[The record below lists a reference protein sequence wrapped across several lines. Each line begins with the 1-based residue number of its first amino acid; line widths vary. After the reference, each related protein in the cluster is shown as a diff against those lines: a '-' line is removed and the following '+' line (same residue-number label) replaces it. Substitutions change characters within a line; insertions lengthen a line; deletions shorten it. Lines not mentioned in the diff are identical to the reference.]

1 VSNTLARRRLLVLG
15 GFLALSVVALA
26 ARVVYLD
33 TVDRPWLLA
42 QARLREVRDLTLPA
56 HRGMI
61 VDHFGVPLAVSTLV
75 EDLCADP
82 RVLIHRPGEWPE
94 LARLAGWTLP
104 ALARAIRAQ
113 RAYAFMYLRRGMD
126 PFRAREILAQNLPG
140 VFLVP
145 QFRRYYPEGA
155 AAAQVVG
162 YTTVGDRGEGGL
174 ELAYNRL
181 LAGRP
186 GRLEV
191 VVNGLGQ
198 SVSAIRLLRRPR
210 PGHSLVSSLDTRL
223 QYVAY
228 AALKQEVRRQHAS
241 AGSVVVVDPHTGEVL
256 AMATVPS
263 FNPNTRADYV
273 LSHMRARAATDMF
286 EPGSVFKP
294 FTIAAALASGRYTPQ
309 SIVNT
314 GQGLLSVGGFII
326 RDDAAWGRIDLTT
339 LLEKSSNVGA
349 SLVALS
355 LPRRYLWRAYN
366 AFGFGRPTGSDFP
379 GESPGLL
386 HVWTHWSISMH
397 ASIGYGYGV
406 AVTLLQLARGYSVLA
421 NHGVLLPLT
430 FVRRTRITHGR
441 AIVPPRVAH
450 ELCRMLTTVVSPEG
464 TGFLA
469 QIPGYRVAGKTG
481 TSYIVRNGRYDRHDY
496 SSVFVGM
503 APVPHPRL
511 VVAVVVDGTGRRQ
524 YFGGLV
530 AAPIFKRVMEAA
542 LRILGVPPDRA
553 PQDRLATVVW
563 RQGLET
569 WRPGEGTTA

>member
-1 VSNTLARRRLLVLG
+1 MSGVLARRRLALLAVPLAVAVLG
-15 GFLALSVVALA
+15 LA
-26 ARVVYLD
+26 ARVAWLE
-33 TVDRPWLLA
+33 TVGRPRLVRE
-42 QARLREVRDLTLPA
+42 ARLNDLRNVVLPA

-61 VDHFGVPLAVSTLV
+61 VDRFGTPLAVSTLV
-75 EDLCADP
+75 EDLCGDP
-82 RVLIHRPGEWPE
+82 RVLVHHPGEWPL
-94 LARLAGWTLP
+94 LARLAGWSYP
-104 ALARAIRAQ
+104 ALVRAIRAQ

-126 PFRAREILAQNLPG
+126 PFRAREIIARNLPG

-155 AAAQVVG
+155 SAAQVVG
-162 YTTVGDRGEGGL
+162 YTTIGDRGEGGL

-181 LAGRP
+181 LAGRSGLLQVLIN
-186 GRLEV
+186 GR
-191 VVNGLGQ
+191 GQ
-198 SVSAIRLLRRPR
+198 STGAVRLLRPARR
-210 PGHSLVSSLDTRL
+210 GHTLVTSLDMRL

-228 AALKQEVRRQHAS
+228 AALRHEIRLQHAR
-241 AGSVVVVDPHTGEVL
+241 AGSVVVVDPHTGEIL

-273 LSHMRARAATDMF
+273 PARMRARAATDMF

-294 FTIAAALASGRYTPQ
+294 FTIAAALASGRYRPG

-314 GQGLLSVGGFII
+314 GEGLLSVGGFII

-366 AFGFGRPTGSDFP
+366 AFGFGRLTGSGFP

-386 HVWTHWSISMH
+386 HVWTHWSTSMH
-397 ASIGYGYGV
+397 ASISYGYGV
-406 AVTLLQLARGYSVLA
+406 AVTLLQLARGYAALA

-430 FVRRTRITHGR
+430 FVRRTRVPRGR

-469 QIPGYRVAGKTG
+469 QISGYRVAGKTG
-481 TSYIVRNGRYDRHDY
+481 TSYLVRDGRYDRHAY

-511 VVAVVVDGTGRRQ
+511 VVAVVVDDTGSRQ

-530 AAPIFKRVMEAA
+530 AAPIFKRVMEEA
-542 LRILGVPPDRA
+542 LRILGVPPDRTPPA
-553 PQDRLATVVW
+553 RLATVVW
-563 RQGLET
+563 RQES
-569 WRPGEGTTA
+569 TA

>member
-1 VSNTLARRRLLVLG
+1 MSSSLARTRLLVLAVP
-15 GFLALSVVALA
+15 LALGTLGLG
-26 ARVVYLD
+26 ARVVDLE
-33 TVDRPWLLA
+33 TVGRPRLLA
-42 QARLREVRDLTLPA
+42 QARLRETRQLVLPA

-61 VDHFGVPLAVSTLV
+61 VDRFGTPLAVSTLV

-82 RVLIHRPGEWPE
+82 RVLIHRPGEWPV
-94 LARLAGWTLP
+94 LARLAGWSLP
-104 ALARAIRAQ
+104 ALAQAIRTQ
-113 RAYAFMYLRRGMD
+113 RAYVFMYLRRGMD
-126 PFRAREILAQNLPG
+126 PFHAREIIARGLPG

-162 YTTVGDRGEGGL
+162 YTTIGDRGEGGL
-174 ELAYNRL
+174 ELAYNRV
-181 LAGRP
+181 LAGRS

-198 SVSAIRLLRRPR
+198 SASAVRLVRRPR
-210 PGHSLVSSLDTRL
+210 PGHSLVSSLDMRL

-228 AALKQEVRRQHAS
+228 AALRKEIRLEHAQ

-256 AMATVPS
+256 AMSTVPS
-263 FNPNTRADYV
+263 FNPNTRSDYIPAR
-273 LSHMRARAATDMF
+273 MRARAATDMF

-294 FTIAAALASGRYTPQ
+294 FTIAAALASGRYTPG
-309 SIVNT
+309 SVVNT
-314 GQGLLSVGGFII
+314 GQGLLSVGGYII
-326 RDDAAWGRIDLTT
+326 RDDAAWGRINLTT

-366 AFGFGRPTGSDFP
+366 AFGFGRLTGSGFP

-386 HVWTHWSISMH
+386 HVWTHWSMSMH
-397 ASIGYGYGV
+397 ASISYGYGV
-406 AVTLLQLARGYSVLA
+406 AVTLLQLARGYAALA

-430 FVRRTRITHGR
+430 FVRRPRPPSGR

-450 ELCRMLTTVVSPEG
+450 ELCRMLTSVVSPEG

-469 QIPGYRVAGKTG
+469 QIPGYEVAGKTG
-481 TSYIVRNGRYDRHDY
+481 TSYIVRDGRYDRHDY
-496 SSVFVGM
+496 SSVFVGL

-511 VVAVVVDGTGRRQ
+511 VVAVVVEGTGKRQ

-530 AAPIFKRVMEAA
+530 AAPIFKRVMEEA
-542 LRILGVPPDRA
+542 LRILGVPPDRPSA
-553 PQDRLATVVW
+553 VRLASVVW
-563 RQGLET
+563 RQGS
-569 WRPGEGTTA
+569 TA

>member
-1 VSNTLARRRLLVLG
+1 MSNNVARRRLWVLAGLFAVPVLG
-15 GFLALSVVALA
+15 LL
-26 ARVVYLD
+26 ARVVDLE
-33 TVDRPWLLA
+33 TVARPWLLA
-42 QARLREVRDLTLPA
+42 QMRLRELRVLTLPA

-61 VDHFGVPLAVSTLV
+61 VDRYGNPLAVSALV

-82 RVLIHRPGEWPE
+82 RVLIHRPGEWSE
-94 LARLAGWTLP
+94 IARLAGWSLP
-104 ALARAIRAQ
+104 ALARAIRAE

-126 PFRAREILAQNLPG
+126 PFHAREILARNLPG
-140 VFLVP
+140 LFLVP

-155 AAAQVVG
+155 AAAQTVG
-162 YTTVGDRGEGGL
+162 FTTIGDRGEGGL

-186 GRLEV
+186 GALEV
-191 VVNGLGQ
+191 VVNGRGQ
-198 SVSAIRLLRRPR
+198 SASAVRLLRKPHL
-210 PGHSLVSSLDTRL
+210 GHTLVTSLDMRL

-228 AALKQEVRRQHAS
+228 SALRKEVRLQHAH
-241 AGSVVVVDPHTGEVL
+241 AGSVVVVDPHTGEIL

-263 FNPNTRADYV
+263 FNPNSRADYV
-273 LSHMRARAATDMF
+273 PSHMRARAATDMF

-294 FTIAAALASGRYTPQ
+294 FTIAAALASGRYVPQ
-309 SIVNT
+309 SVVNT
-314 GQGLLSVGGFII
+314 GDGILSVGGFLI

-366 AFGFGRPTGSDFP
+366 AFGFGRLTQSGFP

-386 HVWTHWSISMH
+386 HVWTHWSLAMH
-397 ASIGYGYGV
+397 ASISYGYGV
-406 AVTLLQLARGYSVLA
+406 AVTLLQLARGYSALA

-430 FVRRTRITHGR
+430 FLRRTRPPRGR
-441 AIVPPRVAH
+441 PIVPPRVAH

-469 QIPGYRVAGKTG
+469 QIRGYRVAGKTG
-481 TSYIVRNGRYDRHDY
+481 TAYVVRDGRYDRHDY

-511 VVAVVVDGTGRRQ
+511 VVAVVVDGTGGRQ

-542 LRILGVPPDRA
+542 LQILGVPPDRTPPA
-553 PQDRLATVVW
+553 RFATVVW
-563 RQGLET
+563 REGGPT
-569 WRPGEGTTA
+569 VWHAGEAT

>member
-1 VSNTLARRRLLVLG
+1 MSSSLARTRLLVLAVP
-15 GFLALSVVALA
+15 LALGTLGLA
-26 ARVVYLD
+26 ARVVDLE
-33 TVDRPWLLA
+33 TVGRPRLLA
-42 QARLREVRDLTLPA
+42 QARLRETRQLVLPA

-61 VDHFGVPLAVSTLV
+61 VDRFGTPLAVSTLV

-94 LARLAGWTLP
+94 LARLAGWSLP
-104 ALARAIRAQ
+104 ALAQAVRTQ

-126 PFRAREILAQNLPG
+126 PFHAREIIARGLPG

-174 ELAYNRL
+174 ELAYNRV
-181 LAGRP
+181 LAGRS

-198 SVSAIRLLRRPR
+198 SASAVRLVRRPR
-210 PGHSLVSSLDTRL
+210 PGHSLVSSLDMRL

-228 AALKQEVRRQHAS
+228 AALRKEIRLEHAQ

-256 AMATVPS
+256 AMSTVPS
-263 FNPNTRADYV
+263 FNPNTRSDYIPAR
-273 LSHMRARAATDMF
+273 MRARAATDMF

-294 FTIAAALASGRYTPQ
+294 FTIAAALASGRYTPG
-309 SIVNT
+309 SVVNT
-314 GQGLLSVGGFII
+314 GQGLLSVGGYII
-326 RDDAAWGRIDLTT
+326 RDDAAWGRINLTT

-366 AFGFGRPTGSDFP
+366 AFGFGRLTGSGFP

-386 HVWTHWSISMH
+386 HVWTHWSMSMH
-397 ASIGYGYGV
+397 ASISYGYGV
-406 AVTLLQLARGYSVLA
+406 AVTLLQLARGYAALA

-430 FVRRTRITHGR
+430 FVRRPRPPSGR

-450 ELCRMLTTVVSPEG
+450 ELCRMLTSVVSPEG

-469 QIPGYRVAGKTG
+469 QIPGYEVAGKTG
-481 TSYIVRNGRYDRHDY
+481 TSYIVRDGRYDRHDY
-496 SSVFVGM
+496 SSVFVGL

-511 VVAVVVDGTGRRQ
+511 VVAVVVEGTGKRQ

-530 AAPIFKRVMEAA
+530 AAPIFKRVMEEA
-542 LRILGVPPDRA
+542 LRILGVPPDRPSA
-553 PQDRLATVVW
+553 VRLASVVW
-563 RQGLET
+563 RQGS
-569 WRPGEGTTA
+569 TA

>member
-1 VSNTLARRRLLVLG
+1 MSSSLARTRLLVLAVP
-15 GFLALSVVALA
+15 LALVTLGLA
-26 ARVVYLD
+26 ARVVDLE
-33 TVDRPWLLA
+33 TVGRPRLLV
-42 QARLREVRDLTLPA
+42 QARLREMRQLVLPA

-61 VDHFGVPLAVSTLV
+61 VDRFGTPLAVSTLV

-94 LARLAGWTLP
+94 LAHLADWSLP

-126 PFRAREILAQNLPG
+126 PFHAREIIARGLPG

-174 ELAYNRL
+174 ELAYNRV
-181 LAGRP
+181 LAGRS

-198 SVSAIRLLRRPR
+198 SASAVRLVRRPR
-210 PGHSLVSSLDTRL
+210 PGHSLVSSLDMRL

-228 AALKQEVRRQHAS
+228 AALRKEIRLEHAR

-256 AMATVPS
+256 AMSTVPS
-263 FNPNTRADYV
+263 FNPNTRSDYIPAR
-273 LSHMRARAATDMF
+273 MRARAATDMF

-294 FTIAAALASGRYTPQ
+294 FTIAAALASGRYTPA
-309 SIVNT
+309 SVVNT
-314 GQGLLSVGGFII
+314 GQGLLSVGGYII

-366 AFGFGRPTGSDFP
+366 AFGFGRLTGSGFP

-386 HVWTHWSISMH
+386 HVWTHWSMAMH
-397 ASIGYGYGV
+397 ASISYGYGV
-406 AVTLLQLARGYSVLA
+406 AVTLLQLARGYAALA

-430 FVRRTRITHGR
+430 FVRRSRSPRGR

-450 ELCRMLTTVVSPEG
+450 ELCRMLTSVVSPEG

-469 QIPGYRVAGKTG
+469 QIPGYEVAGKTG
-481 TSYIVRNGRYDRHDY
+481 TSYIVRDGRYDRHDY
-496 SSVFVGM
+496 SSVFVGL

-511 VVAVVVDGTGRRQ
+511 VVAVVVEGTGKRQ

-530 AAPIFKRVMEAA
+530 AAPIFKRVMEEA
-542 LRILGVPPDRA
+542 LRILGVPPDRPSA
-553 PQDRLATVVW
+553 VRLASVVW
-563 RQGLET
+563 RQGS
-569 WRPGEGTTA
+569 TA

>member
-1 VSNTLARRRLLVLG
+1 MSNTVARGRLLVLAG
-15 GFLALSVVALA
+15 LLALPVLGLA
-26 ARVVYLD
+26 ARVVDLE
-33 TVDRPWLLA
+33 TVGRPWLLA
-42 QARLREVRDLTLPA
+42 QARLREVRDLALPA

-61 VDHFGVPLAVSTLV
+61 VDRFGTPLAVSALV
-75 EDLCADP
+75 EDLCGDP
-82 RVLIHRPGEWPE
+82 RVLVRRPGEWPE
-94 LARLAGWTLP
+94 LARLAGWPLP

-113 RAYAFMYLRRGMD
+113 RGYAFMYLRRGMD
-126 PFRAREILAQNLPG
+126 PFHAREILARNLPG

-155 AAAQVVG
+155 TAAQVVG

-198 SVSAIRLLRRPR
+198 SASAVRLVRKPR
-210 PGHSLVSSLDTRL
+210 PGHTLVTSLDMRL

-228 AALKQEVRRQHAS
+228 TALRQEIRLQHAR
-241 AGSVVVVDPHTGEVL
+241 AGSVVVVDPRTGEIL
-256 AMATVPS
+256 AMSTVPS
-263 FNPNTRADYV
+263 FNPNTRADYAPAR
-273 LSHMRARAATDMF
+273 MRARAATDMF

-294 FTIAAALASGRYTPQ
+294 FTIAAALASGRYTPR
-309 SIVNT
+309 STVNT
-314 GQGLLSVGGFII
+314 GRGLLSVGGFTV

-366 AFGFGRPTGSDFP
+366 AFGFGRLTGSGFP

-386 HVWTHWSISMH
+386 HVWTHWSLSMH
-397 ASIGYGYGV
+397 ASISYGYGV
-406 AVTLLQLARGYSVLA
+406 AVTLLQLARGYAALA

-430 FVRRTRITHGR
+430 LVRRTRLPRGR
-441 AIVPPRVAH
+441 PVVPPRVAR
-450 ELCRMLTTVVSPEG
+450 ELCRMLTTVISPEG

-469 QIPGYRVAGKTG
+469 RIPGYRAAGKTG
-481 TSYIVRNGRYDRHDY
+481 TSYIVRHGRYDRHDY

-553 PQDRLATVVW
+553 PAERLATLVW
-563 RQGLET
+563 PRGV
-569 WRPGEGTTA
+569 TA